1 MEQGRQMRR
10 GQGGLA
16 AAEVACGLTD
26 EAVGQSWLAEGEVLG
41 DVRGRRL
48 LQTYLKQM
56 RENERKIRNVMS
68 QIQNKHIKYTFTFTQ
83 MICGKNNLKVPFI
96 TRHLLT

>member
-16 AAEVACGLTD
+16 AAEVARGLTD
-26 EAVGQSWLAEGEVLG
+26 EAVGQNWLAAGEVLG
-41 DVRGRRL
+41 DVRDRRL

-68 QIQNKHIKYTFTFTQ
+68 QIQNKHVEYTFTFT
-83 MICGKNNLKVPFI
+83 
-96 TRHLLT
+96 HEH

>member
-16 AAEVACGLTD
+16 AAEVARGLTD
-26 EAVGQSWLAEGEVLG
+26 EADGQSWLAAGEVLG

-56 RENERKIRNVMS
+56 RENERKIRKSLKTVKS
-68 QIQNKHIKYTFTFTQ
+68 IRTLKKLKHWI
-83 MICGKNNLKVPFI
+83 N
-96 TRHLLT
+96 HL

>member
-16 AAEVACGLTD
+16 AAEVARGLTD
-26 EAVGQSWLAEGEVLG
+26 EAVGQSWLAAGEVLG

-68 QIQNKHIKYTFTFTQ
+68 QIQNKHVKYTFT
-83 MICGKNNLKVPFI
+83 
-96 TRHLLT
+96 LTHEH